1 MYFANFSYSTIINLI
16 LRSQLHSTQDR
27 DVGTTCVTLGPVRES
42 EHVPGGADV
51 G

>member
-1 MYFANFSYSTIINLI
+1 MHFADFSYSTIINLI

-27 DVGTTCVTLGPVRES
+27 DVGTSCVTLGPVRLGG
-42 EHVPGGADV
+42 HVPGGVDV